1 MNKPKNIEK
10 SPRTLD
16 GEGDFQPTNS
26 NNEGAV
32 VMTTLPET
40 IELYECEDAGNVVSS
55 ATALLKQASEELHEI
70 IARMNKA
77 GVDSFAELADG
88 EGK

>member
-1 MNKPKNIEK
+1 MSDKEKK
-10 SPRTLD
+10 SPA
-16 GEGDFQPTNS
+16 QPSKRDSQQNQL
-26 NNEGAV
+26 NEGAV
-32 VMTTLPET
+32 VMITLPET
-40 IELYECEDAGNVVSS
+40 IKLYECEDAGNVVSS